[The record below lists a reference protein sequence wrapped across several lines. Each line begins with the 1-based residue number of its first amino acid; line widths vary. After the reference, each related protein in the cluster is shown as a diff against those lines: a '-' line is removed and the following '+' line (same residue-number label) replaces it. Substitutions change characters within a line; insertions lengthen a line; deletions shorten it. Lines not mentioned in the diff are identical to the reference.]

1 MGGPQRVVGG
11 DGMGGTPIEQGVE
24 NGEQRATRLGQHV
37 ALSDRTVLVLLP
49 GDDPRCFQGLE
60 ARGDPVAWCAGPR
73 HDVTESVR
81 AERYF
86 THDEKGPSFADQ
98 LQRGGDRARSP
109 GQGRERSDGH
119 AVSLPG
125 VSLDIKPKTTSLLPI
140 AAGTALVLVT
150 YVTPMATLAATATGL
165 HADAGTQAW
174 LLSSM
179 SVGLAAGLLTAGV
192 VGDNV
197 GRRRV
202 YLAGLLALALGGI
215 GCFFA
220 REPIGFIV
228 GRVVEGLGGAAVL
241 ACGLATL
248 AHDFPEARRRTHAT
262 AVWGTSVG
270 VGITVGALLSAVLGA
285 ERWRESYLAVGAVA
299 LMLLWPSVS
308 RVSETRAANRR
319 RLDGAGLILFAA
331 AMTLLVCA
339 LTLGRGGLR
348 VAPVALG
355 LGGLAALVAFAFVET
370 RVRDPLIE
378 PRLLRHS
385 RFRAATIGSLTL
397 GAGIISTIAFVP
409 TLAQVG
415 LRSGLWPASL
425 LIVAWSGT
433 SVATAYLSR
442 HVRHPMQ
449 GPVPAALSLIVVAV
463 GQGSGYG
470 LDEQSS
476 PWRLVPSLM
485 LAGVA
490 TGLLNALLG
499 REAVASVEADR
510 AAMGSGANN
519 TARYFGAA
527 VGITLFVVIA
537 THVGPN
543 VVAGW
548 NVAVLVSASITLL
561 GAAGVALAGRSDRAR
576 VPSHDNVSRS

>member
-1 MGGPQRVVGG
+1 M
-11 DGMGGTPIEQGVE
+11 
-24 NGEQRATRLGQHV
+24 
-37 ALSDRTVLVLLP
+37 
-49 GDDPRCFQGLE
+49 
-60 ARGDPVAWCAGPR
+60 
-73 HDVTESVR
+73 
-81 AERYF
+81 
-86 THDEKGPSFADQ
+86 
-98 LQRGGDRARSP
+98 
-109 GQGRERSDGH
+109 
-119 AVSLPG
+119 PG
-125 VSLDIKPKTTSLLPI
+125 VSLDIKPKVTSLLPI

-202 YLAGLLALALGGI
+202 HLAGLVLLALGGI

-220 REPIGFIV
+220 REPIGFVV
-228 GRVVEGLGGAAVL
+228 GRVVEGIGGAAVL

-248 AHDFPEARRRTHAT
+248 AHDFPEARSRTHAT

-285 ERWRESYLAVGAVA
+285 ARWRESYLAVGVVA
-299 LMLLWPSVS
+299 LVLLWPSIS
-308 RVSETRAANRR
+308 RIGESRAANRR
-319 RLDGAGLILFAA
+319 RLDTSGLVLFTV

-348 VAPVALG
+348 ATPIALGVTGLVAL
-355 LGGLAALVAFAFVET
+355 LAFGFVET
-370 RVRDPLIE
+370 RVAAPLIE

-385 RFRAATIGSLTL
+385 RFRAATIGSLAL
-397 GAGIISTIAFVP
+397 GAGIISTVSFVP
-409 TLAQVG
+409 TLVQIG
-415 LRSGLWPASL
+415 LGSGLWPASL

-433 SVATAYLSR
+433 SVATSYLSR

-449 GPVPAALSLIVVAV
+449 GPVPVALSLVVVAA
-463 GQGSGYG
+463 GQASGYG
-470 LDEQSS
+470 LDGASS

-548 NVAVLVSASITLL
+548 NAAVLVSASLSLL
-561 GAAGVALAGRSDRAR
+561 GAVGVVLAGRSGHVRAAT
-576 VPSHDNVSRS
+576 